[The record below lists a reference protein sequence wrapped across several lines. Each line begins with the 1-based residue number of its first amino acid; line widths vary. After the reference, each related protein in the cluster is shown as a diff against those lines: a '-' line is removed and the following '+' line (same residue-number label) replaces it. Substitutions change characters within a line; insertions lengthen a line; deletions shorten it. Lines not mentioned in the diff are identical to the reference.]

1 MATDKTFSVVGVSTL
16 NGETKVRFANDVL
29 RIKVLAKNGHTNIN
43 LIELAE
49 PMLKLD
55 AAKFIKPLPE
65 FAEGDAQFAIDEFIE
80 KNSPKPV
87 KEKVEKPAVEKQPK
101 QKKAKADKTEK
112 STPAP
117 VPTEQHDMGTVV
129 AQAIDEAVAEV
140 ADTPEDDENQPF

>member
-87 KEKVEKPAVEKQPK
+87 KEKVEKPVVEKQPK
-101 QKKAKADKTEK
+101 QKKEKAEK
-112 STPAP
+112 SNPAP

-129 AQAIDEAVAEV
+129 AQAIDDAVAEAETV
-140 ADTPEDDENQPF
+140 PEDDEDQPF